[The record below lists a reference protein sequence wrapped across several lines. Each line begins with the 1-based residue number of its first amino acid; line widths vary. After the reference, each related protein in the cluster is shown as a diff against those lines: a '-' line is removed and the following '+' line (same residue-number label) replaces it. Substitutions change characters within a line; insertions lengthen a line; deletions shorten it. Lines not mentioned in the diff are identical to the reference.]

1 MDKLSILI
9 AEDDLVSGTLLRKI
23 LTKQGHDVD
32 HGRDGLQAWEMYQSG
47 NYRLVVSDWMM
58 PQLDGIELCRR
69 IRGLN
74 RHDYAYIIM
83 ITGKDTKEDAVAGL
97 EAGADDYIV
106 KPIDKDEFLSRIRA
120 GQRILELQDKY
131 RRASS
136 KLAHSEK
143 IAAVGQ
149 LAAGIAHE
157 INNPI
162 GFMRSN
168 LGTLLNYQTDI
179 KEVLTLQSM
188 MMKLINSSIRE
199 GRILPDLPKITAA
212 VGEKTNALDIP
223 YVIDDFK
230 DLVLDCTAG
239 ADRIGLIVNELRY
252 FAHLDEKAYHPEDL
266 ADIIRQVMAKLED
279 RLSDS
284 ITITMKLADL
294 PAVAC
299 IKSHMEQVFYNL
311 LLNAVEAIGESGRVV
326 VEGSYCDPSIEILIS
341 DTGKGI
347 PEHHLSKVFD
357 PFFTTKD
364 VGQGVGLGLTTAQ
377 NILKMINAHIM
388 LESTN
393 ATGTCFRV
401 SLPAKKG

>member
-1 MDKLSILI
+1 LNTLKILV
-9 AEDDLVSGTLLRKI
+9 AEDDVVSGTLLRKI
-23 LTKQGHDVD
+23 LSKQGHDVD
-32 HGRDGLQAWEMYQSG
+32 HGRDGLKAWEMYQAG
-47 NYRLVVSDWMM
+47 NYRMVVSDWMM
-58 PQLDGIELCRR
+58 PELDGIELCRR
-69 IRGLN
+69 IRELN
-74 RHDYAYIIM
+74 RNDYAYIIM

-131 RRASS
+131 GRASA

-162 GFMRSN
+162 GFIRSN
-168 LGTLLNYQTDI
+168 LGTLSNYQGDI
-179 KEVLTLQSM
+179 KDVLTLQSM

-199 GRILPDLPKITAA
+199 GMILPDLIKITKA
-212 VGEKTNALDIP
+212 VGEKVKALDIQ
-223 YVIDDFK
+223 YIIDDFK

-252 FAHLDEKAYHPEDL
+252 FAHPDEQAYHPEHL
-266 ADIIRQVMAKLED
+266 TEIVQQVLDRLKDRLGGTIAIKVKLED
-279 RLSDS
+279 
-284 ITITMKLADL
+284 L
-294 PAVAC
+294 PAIEC

-311 LLNAVEAIGESGRVV
+311 LLNAIEAIGESGSIMI
-326 VEGSYCDPSIEILIS
+326 EGFYRNDEVAILIS
-341 DTGKGI
+341 DTGRGI
-347 PEHHLSKVFD
+347 PERNLSKVFD

-364 VGQGVGLGLTTAQ
+364 VGQGIGLGLTTAQ
-377 NILKMINAHIM
+377 NILKMINARIT
-388 LESTN
+388 LESTKE
-393 ATGTCFRV
+393 TGTCFRI
-401 SLPAKKG
+401 SLSVKK